1 MPQDSIYYAIGRLS
15 VLQKNALDQTKLD
28 RLLQAP
34 SAQDAR
40 HALAEIGWTTGEN
53 YEQMAAAHVEQACQ
67 VTRRLATNEKLIAC
81 FLLRYDVNNLKI
93 LLKARCLGAEAESLS
108 LCGVY
113 SVDTLR
119 HDVAEHR
126 YTNLD
131 PILAAALDGL
141 EKRLA
146 VSPDPLDVDVT
157 LDKAQYET
165 IFSWL
170 PKNARTERAFFTAKA
185 DLVNLS
191 MALRALHMGKPAS
204 FFKEMLLPG
213 GTIAQQ
219 AWLSAYEKPEKL
231 PQLVKGYG
239 PKVYQAA
246 LAAQSAPGR
255 IAQLERAMDDYL
267 LSVYAPYRQRIDTA
281 QRIVGYLLMREREA
295 AAVRLIMAGKTAGF
309 AEEKIRER
317 LRDLYG

>member
-1 MPQDSIYYAIGRLS
+1 M
-15 VLQKNALDQTKLD
+15 
-28 RLLQAP
+28 
-34 SAQDAR
+34 
-40 HALAEIGWTTGEN
+40 
-53 YEQMAAAHVEQACQ
+53 
-67 VTRRLATNEKLIAC
+67 
-81 FLLRYDVNNLKI
+81 
-93 LLKARCLGAEAESLS
+93 
-108 LCGVY
+108 
-113 SVDTLR
+113 
-119 HDVAEHR
+119 
-126 YTNLD
+126 
-131 PILAAALDGL
+131 
-141 EKRLA
+141 
-146 VSPDPLDVDVT
+146 DVT

-165 IFSWL
+165 VFSWL
-170 PKNARTERAFFTAKA
+170 PQNARTERAFFTAKA

-191 MALRALHMGKPAS
+191 MALRALYMGKPAS
-204 FFKEMLLPG
+204 FFKGMLLPG

-267 LSVYAPYRQRIDTA
+267 LSVYAPYRQRIDAA

>member
-15 VLQKNALDQTKLD
+15 VLQKNALDQAKLD

-34 SAQDAR
+34 TAQDAR
-40 HALAEIGWTTGEN
+40 RALTEIGWTAGDN

-67 VTRRLATNEKLIAC
+67 ITRRLATDEKLIDC

-93 LLKARCLGAEAESLS
+93 LLKARTLGTEAESLS

-113 SVDTLR
+113 PVDVLR

-126 YTNLD
+126 YSNLD
-131 PILAAALDGL
+131 PVLEAALDGL

-157 LDKAQYET
+157 LDKAQYDA

-170 PKNARTERAFFTAKA
+170 PKSARTERAFFTAKV
-185 DLVNLS
+185 DLVNLT

-204 FFKEMLLPG
+204 FFKGLLLPG
-213 GTIAQQ
+213 GTVPQH
-219 AWLSAYEKPEKL
+219 AWLNAYEKPEKL
-231 PQLVKGYG
+231 PLLVNCYG

-246 LAAQSAPGR
+246 IAAQITPGK
-255 IAQLERAMDDYL
+255 IAQLERTMDDHL
-267 LSVYAPYRQRIDTA
+267 LSVYAPYRRSIDAA

-309 AEEKIRER
+309 AAEKIRER